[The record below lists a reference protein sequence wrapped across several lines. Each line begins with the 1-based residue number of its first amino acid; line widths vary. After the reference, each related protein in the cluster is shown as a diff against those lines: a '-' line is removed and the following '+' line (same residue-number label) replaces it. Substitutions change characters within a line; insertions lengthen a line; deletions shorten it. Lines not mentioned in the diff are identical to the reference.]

1 MINMLMFLFT
11 VLMFAVFGKMIW
23 FAFRAAWGVTKV
35 FFSVI
40 LLPVFLIGL
49 VIAGL
54 MYIALPILIIVG
66 IVLLIGGLSK

>member
-1 MINMLMFLFT
+1 MLTLIFVILMIGI
-11 VLMFAVFGKMIW
+11 FGKMVG
-23 FAFRAAWGVTKV
+23 FAFRATWGLTKV
-35 FFSVI
+35 LFNLI

-66 IVLLIGGLSK
+66 IVMLVVIAAS

>member
-1 MINMLMFLFT
+1 MLTLIFVILMIGI
-11 VLMFAVFGKMIW
+11 FGKMVG
-23 FAFRAAWGVTKV
+23 FAFRATWGLTKV
-35 FFSVI
+35 LFNLI

-66 IVLLIGGLSK
+66 IVMLVVKAAS